1 MPEVVDIAIQEFM
14 KSTATATSTAKNR
27 DTQNSDPLLDV
38 LVSIRNILSEQVPLG
53 VNYTIPGGVSVTED
67 IYIDFT
73 RGIISSSAGNPVD
86 IPTYRNRA
94 LFAIS
99 IENEGPNDCFVV
111 INYEQTNPRFIR
123 TINKGEVYEVNMG
136 RAVIKMLKLSVNVG
150 QSCTVQISGVI

>member
-1 MPEVVDIAIQEFM
+1 MGDDGERVDPKVVN
-14 KSTATATSTAKNR
+14 TA
-27 DTQNSDPLLDV
+27 LLFKMV
-38 LVSIRNILSEQVPLG
+38 KKLESIEQIISNQVPVG
-53 VNYTIPGGVSVTED
+53 VNYTIPDGVSVTED

-99 IENEGPNDCFVV
+99 IENEGPNDCFAV
-111 INYEQTNPRFIR
+111 INYDLTNPRFRR

-136 RAVIKMLKLSVNVG
+136 RAVIKTLKLSVNKG
-150 QSCTVQISGVI
+150 ESSVQISGVI